1 MKAEIKSIFS
11 LDIESDLKNYQ
22 PDRSDNFAFNLRMI
36 ISPKGMVG
44 EESFDLMVCTPDWLK
59 DNINKTEIL
68 FGRHY
73 LIVFQYDYDAI
84 YKKLTEYVNN
94 IEASNWDEI
103 GTLIGRIGYWEF
115 EDYKV

>member
-11 LDIESDLKNYQ
+11 LDIESELKNYQ
-22 PDRSDNFAFNLRMI
+22 PDNNDNFGFGLRMI
-36 ISPKGMVG
+36 ISPKDGVG
-44 EESFDLMVCTPDWLK
+44 EESFDLTVCTPDWLK
-59 DNINKTEIL
+59 ANNKKDEII

-84 YKKLTEYVNN
+84 YKKLAEYVNN
-94 IEASNWDEI
+94 IEVSTWDEI
-103 GTLIGRIGYWEF
+103 GTLIGRIGHWEF